1 MGGRVLEL
9 QEDRWLAEGRAKG
22 RAEGRPEGRAE
33 DIEIFITEKRDDQVS
48 DDVIKTKLVKYYKLT
63 EEEAER
69 YLARDLHS

>member
-22 RAEGRPEGRAE
+22 RAE

-48 DDVIKTKLVKYYKLT
+48 DEVIKTKLVKYYKLT
-63 EEEAER
+63 EEEAEG
-69 YLARDLHS
+69 YLENHPTV